1 MRKFIFHRS
10 SFIIALFLFVTCHLP
25 LATAFAK
32 KKACVGHNCTTP
44 LTITTTSLPA
54 GQTTVGYSSTVKAA
68 GGTLPY
74 GWSIVSGA
82 LPTGLSIGAGNGTIS
97 GTPTV
102 AGTFGFTVRVT
113 DNVAATYN
121 QGLSIAISATAPAP
135 APTLQISTASIPNGT
150 VSVPY
155 STTLQATG
163 GTGPY
168 TWTQLNGTIPAG
180 LALSSAGALTGT
192 PTASGTYSF
201 AVHVQDASATPET
214 SDQAFAVTVAAS
226 TVPGAPI
233 FSDNFE
239 SGNFAAWTG
248 LHSGSGTYPPTVQST
263 IKHGGT
269 YAYGQ
274 HYFICADS
282 TNSACGAA
290 HQDLNRSVVK
300 ILSPGLTHF
309 FVRGYLYFKTPE
321 AGATSGAIIQRK
333 LIRFSDSPS
342 SGGVNATGTTY
353 GFILGSFNA
362 SSGVYTSTINLVFGT
377 GATVVSAC
385 SPGTSVPYSG
395 FITLNYNTWYSV
407 ELEIQ
412 LNTPAVADGIVRIWV
427 GGVQVFNHTD
437 INLRDSCTNPL
448 TYFDF
453 GDQADRTN
461 YAAVD
466 EYRYWDDIIISA
478 TGPIGP

>member
-1 MRKFIFHRS
+1 MAVPAWAVKSVDIYTKN
-10 SFIIALFLFVTCHLP
+10 LV
-25 LATAFAK
+25 
-32 KKACVGHNCTTP
+32 
-44 LTITTTSLPA
+44 A
-54 GQTTVGYSSTVKAA
+54 GQNGVAYSATVKAKF
-68 GGTLPY
+68 GTKPY
-74 GWSIVSGA
+74 TWSIGSGA
-82 LPTGLSIGAGNGTIS
+82 LPTGLSIAGATGVIS
-97 GTPTV
+97 GTPS
-102 AGTFGFTVRVT
+102 ANGTFAFVVHVVDSAGSPTT
-113 DNVAATYN
+113 DN
-121 QGLSIAISATAPAP
+121 QGLYIVISGSAP
-135 APTLQISTASIPNGT
+135 APTPAVSITTTSVPNG
-150 VSVPY
+150 VVGGAY
-155 STTLQATG
+155 NTTLQATG
-163 GTGPY
+163 GTLPY
-168 TWTQLNGTIPAG
+168 TWSIPSG
-180 LALSSAGALTGT
+180 ALPPAAALTGAT
-192 PTASGTYSF
+192 GTIAGTLTAAGTYSF
-201 AVHVQDASATPET
+201 TARVTDSSATAQT
-214 SDQAFAVTVAAS
+214 FDRALTATVAAGG
-226 TVPGAPI
+226 TYL
-233 FSDNFE
+233 FSDDFE

-274 HYFICADS
+274 HYFICGDS

-321 AGATSGAIIQRK
+321 AGATSGAIVQRK

-353 GFILGSFNA
+353 GFMLNSYNA
-362 SSGVYTSTINLVFGT
+362 SSGVYTPTVNLLFGT